1 MGDSNPIRR
10 AMLGVLCGLAPASLA
25 LAQQSPSPQIEEII
39 VTAQKRAQSLQDVP
53 VAVSAFSGQALQDHH
68 VSDVTDLN
76 QLAPSLQV
84 KTDDNAANPKIFI
97 RGVGLND
104 FNPNT
109 ASAVGLYTDGVY
121 IGSPLAQMAQFFDID
136 RLEVLRGPQGTLYGR
151 NTTGGAI
158 NVISRRPT
166 QEPQGDI
173 SVEAGRFDSLN
184 VEAAVGGPLAKDVLA
199 GRLAVNVVQDDGY
212 SKNRLTGHSGNDA
225 DRWAARGSLSFTPSA
240 NFDALVQLRYG
251 KTDGGSIWAY
261 NRALFPAPGADPAAT
276 GPDGFCSPAFYTSGQ
291 CTDVAG
297 YGNTSSDL
305 YRGDYHFEGKDEVET
320 RGASATLTW
329 DLGGLQLVSVSGYDH
344 ADRDDREDT
353 DAGPNDVI
361 TATYRAK
368 QSVFSE
374 ELRLQSANEAA
385 KAFWVAGLYYSHD
398 DLDTNSYLDV
408 LRVFRPF
415 FVTPDNPNGFAPEF
429 SVGVFGYPYTQKTE
443 SWAGFGQ
450 LDYNFTAKLTG
461 TVGARYS
468 HDSKDFHYAST
479 AEFDTITIFT
489 LDDSKDFSSV
499 SGKLGLQ
506 YRCSEDANVYGSY
519 SRGYK
524 SGGFFGG
531 QTVAPEDLAPYDDE
545 KVDAFEVGAKIQSPE
560 KRVRSSFAAF
570 YYDYQD
576 LQVYTLI
583 LRGAITV
590 QNFTNASNAR
600 IYGAEAEFGVTPIN
614 HLDLSLSGAWLDATY
629 RDFVSA
635 GDQDYSGN
643 RLPNSPRSSLTAAI
657 RYEIAMFGGSLA
669 LQTDATYRSKVFYDT
684 RNVERLSD
692 PERTFV
698 NARIGWTTA
707 DEHLE
712 FGIWGRNLFDETNIS
727 DIIPIEG
734 LGFDLF
740 SVGPPRT
747 AGVYARYNY

>member
-1 MGDSNPIRR
+1 MGDSNPMRR
-10 AMLGVLCGLAPASLA
+10 AILGVLCGLAPASIA
-25 LAQQSPSPQIEEII
+25 LAQQAAAPQIEEII
-39 VTAQKRAQSLQDVP
+39 VTAQKRAQSLQEVP
-53 VAVSAFSGQALQDHH
+53 VAVSAFSGEALQDHH

-158 NVISRRPT
+158 NVISRKPT

-173 SVEAGRFDSLN
+173 SVEAGRFDSVN

-199 GRLAVNVVQDDGY
+199 GRLAVNVVRDDGY
-212 SKNRLTGHSGNDA
+212 SKNRLTGHSGNDT
-225 DRWAARGSLSFTPSA
+225 DRWAARGSLSFTPSSS
-240 NFDALVQLRYG
+240 FDALVQLRYG

-261 NRALFPAPGADPAAT
+261 NRSLFPGTAEAT

-291 CTDVAG
+291 CSDIAG
-297 YGNTSSDL
+297 YANTSSDL
-305 YRGDYHFEGKDEVET
+305 YRGDYHFEGKDKVET
-320 RGASATLTW
+320 RGAAATLTW
-329 DLGGLQLVSVSGYDH
+329 DLGDLQLVSVSGYDH

-385 KAFWVAGLYYSHD
+385 KAFWVAGLYYAHD

-408 LRVFRPF
+408 LRVFRPL

-450 LDYNFTAKLTG
+450 LDYNFTEQLTG
-461 TVGARYS
+461 TVGVRYS

-506 YRCSEDANVYGSY
+506 YRFSDDANVYVSY

-545 KVDAFEVGAKIQSPE
+545 KVDAFEAGAKIQSPE
-560 KRVRSSFAAF
+560 KRLRSSFAAF

-600 IYGAEAEFGVTPIN
+600 IYGAEAEFSVTPID

-629 RDFVSA
+629 QDFVSA
-635 GDQDYSGN
+635 GNQDYSGN

-657 RYEIAMFGGSLA
+657 RYEIPMFGGSLA
-669 LQTDATYRSKVFYDT
+669 LQTDATYRSTVFYDT

>member
-1 MGDSNPIRR
+1 MSDPK
-10 AMLGVLCGLAPASLA
+10 AVLGVVCGVLMPAAAA
-25 LAQQSPSPQIEEII
+25 LAQQAQTPQIEEII
-39 VTAQKRAQSLQDVP
+39 VTAQKRAQSLQEVP
-53 VAVSAFSGQALQDHH
+53 VAVSAFSGEALQDHH
-68 VSDVTDLN
+68 VTDVTDLN

-158 NVISRRPT
+158 NVITRKPT
-166 QEPQGDI
+166 QEPQGSI
-173 SVEAGRFDSLN
+173 SVEAGRFDSVN
-184 VEAAVGGPLAKDVLA
+184 VEAAVGGPIARDVVA
-199 GRLAVNVVQDDGY
+199 GRIAVNVIRDDGY
-212 SKNRLTGHSGNDA
+212 SRNRLTGHSGNDT
-225 DRWAARGSLSFTPSA
+225 DRWAARGSLSFTPSST
-240 NFDALVQLRYG
+240 FDALVQLRYG
-251 KTDGGSIWAY
+251 RTDGGSIWAY
-261 NRALFPAPGADPAAT
+261 NRSLFPFTDAAT
-276 GPDGFCSPAFYTSGQ
+276 GPDGLCATGFFTSGE
-291 CTDVAG
+291 CGDIAG
-297 YGNTSSDL
+297 YANTSSDL

-329 DLGGLQLVSVSGYDH
+329 DLGRLQLVSVSGYDH

-374 ELRLQSANEAA
+374 ELRLQSVDTGKGE
-385 KAFWVAGLYYSHD
+385 KAFWVAGLYYAHD

-408 LRVFRPF
+408 LRLFRPI
-415 FVTPDNPNGFAPEF
+415 FVSPDNPNGFAPEF

-443 SWAGFGQ
+443 SWAAFGQ
-450 LDYNFTAKLTG
+450 LDYDLTDKLTG
-461 TVGARYS
+461 TAGVRYS
-468 HDSKDFHYAST
+468 RDSKDFAYAST

-489 LDDSKDFSSV
+489 LDESKDFSSV

-506 YRCSEDANVYGSY
+506 YRFSDDANVYGSY

-531 QTVAPEDLAPYDDE
+531 QTVEPADLAPYDDE
-545 KVDAFEVGAKIQSPE
+545 KVDAFEIGAKLQSPE
-560 KRVRSSFAAF
+560 RRMRTSLAAF

-600 IYGAEAEFGVTPIN
+600 IYGAEAEFSITPID

-629 RDFVSA
+629 QDFDSV
-635 GDQDYSGN
+635 GQDYSGN
-643 RLPNSPRSSLTAAI
+643 RLPNAPRSSISAAV
-657 RYEIAMFGGSLA
+657 RYEWPMFGGSLA

-692 PERTFV
+692 RQRTFV

-712 FGIWGRNLFDETNIS
+712 LGVWGRNLFDETNIS

-740 SVGPPRT
+740 SVGAPRT

>member
-1 MGDSNPIRR
+1 MSDSK
-10 AMLGVLCGLAPASLA
+10 AVLGMLYGLLVPAGAA
-25 LAQQSPSPQIEEII
+25 LAQQPTPQPQIEEII
-39 VTAQKRAQSLQDVP
+39 VTAQKRAQSLQEVP
-53 VAVSAFSGQALQDHH
+53 IAVSAFSGQALQDHH
-68 VSDVTDLN
+68 VTDVTDLN

-109 ASAVGLYTDGVY
+109 ASAVGLYADGVY

-158 NVISRRPT
+158 NVITRKPT
-166 QEPQGDI
+166 QEPQGD
-173 SVEAGRFDSLN
+173 VNLELGRFNSVN
-184 VEAAVGGPLAKDVLA
+184 VEAALGGPIVKDVVA
-199 GRLAVNVVQDDGY
+199 GRLAVNVVRDDGY
-212 SKNRLTGHSGNDA
+212 SKNRLTGHSGNDT
-225 DRWAARGSLSFTPSA
+225 DRWAARGSLSITPSA
-240 NFDALVQLRYG
+240 TFDALVQLRYG
-251 KTDGGSIWAY
+251 KTEGGSIWAY
-261 NRALFPAPGADPAAT
+261 NRALFPGTPEAT
-276 GPDGFCSPAFYTSGQ
+276 GPDGLCAAGFYTSGQ

-297 YGNTSSDL
+297 YANTSSDL

-329 DLGGLQLVSVSGYDH
+329 DLGDMQLVSVSGYDH

-374 ELRLQSANEAA
+374 ELRLQSSDADA

-408 LRVFRPF
+408 LRVFRPLF
-415 FVTPDNPNGFAPEF
+415 ETPDNPNGFAPEF
-429 SVGVFGYPYTQKTE
+429 SVGVFGYPYTQKSK
-443 SWAGFGQ
+443 SWAAFGQ
-450 LDYNFTAKLTG
+450 VDYDFTEQLTG
-461 TVGARYS
+461 TVGLRYS
-468 HDSKDFHYAST
+468 RDSKDFNYAST
-479 AEFDTITIFT
+479 AEFDEITIFT
-489 LDDSKDFSSV
+489 LDESKDFSSV

-506 YRCSEDANVYGSY
+506 YRFSDDANVYGSY

-531 QTVAPEDLAPYDDE
+531 QTVEPADLTPYDDE
-545 KVDAFEVGAKIQSPE
+545 KVDAFEVGAKLQSPQ
-560 KRVRSSFAAF
+560 RRMRAGLSAF

-600 IYGAEAEFGVTPIN
+600 IYGAEGEFAFTPVE
-614 HLDLSLSGAWLDATY
+614 HFDVSLSGAWLDATY
-629 RDFVSA
+629 QDFRSA
-635 GDQDYSGN
+635 GQDYSGN
-643 RLPNSPRSSLTAAI
+643 RLPNSPRTSVAASL
-657 RYEIAMFGGSLA
+657 RYELPMLGGSLA
-669 LQTDATYRSKVFYDT
+669 LQTDATYRAKVFYDT

-692 PERTFV
+692 PDRTFV
-698 NARIGWTTA
+698 NARVGWSTA

-740 SVGPPRT
+740 SVGQPRT

>member
-1 MGDSNPIRR
+1 MSDSK
-10 AMLGVLCGLAPASLA
+10 AMQAILGVLGGLLVPATAA
-25 LAQQSPSPQIEEII
+25 LAQQPPQIEEII
-39 VTAQKRAQSLQDVP
+39 VTAQKRAQSLQEVP
-53 VAVSAFSGQALQDHH
+53 VAVSAFSGKALQDHH

-158 NVISRRPT
+158 NVITRKPT
-166 QEPQGDI
+166 QQTQGSV
-173 SVEAGRFDSLN
+173 SVEAGRFDSVN
-184 VEAAVGGPLAKDVLA
+184 VEAALGGPIAKDLVA
-199 GRLAVNVVQDDGY
+199 GRIAVNVIRDDGY
-212 SKNRLTGHSGNDA
+212 SRNRLTGHSGNDT
-225 DRWAARGSLSFTPSA
+225 DRWAARGSLQFTPSA
-240 NFDALVQLRYG
+240 TFDALVQLRYG
-251 KTDGGSIWAY
+251 RTNGGSIWAY
-261 NRALFPAPGADPAAT
+261 NRSLFPFTEQAT
-276 GPDGFCSPAFYTSGQ
+276 GPDDLCAAGFHTSGE
-291 CTDVAG
+291 CGDIAG
-297 YGNTSSDL
+297 YANTSSDL

-329 DLGGLQLVSVSGYDH
+329 DLGDLQLVSVSGYDH

-374 ELRLQSANEAA
+374 ELRLQSTDEQAA
-385 KAFWVAGLYYSHD
+385 ALWVAGLYYSND

-408 LRVFRPF
+408 LRLFRPL
-415 FVTPDNPNGFAPEF
+415 FVSPDNPNGFAPEF

-443 SWAGFGQ
+443 SWAAFGQ
-450 LDYNFTAKLTG
+450 IDYDFTEQLTG
-461 TVGARYS
+461 TVGLRYS
-468 HDSKDFHYAST
+468 RDSKDFNYAST
-479 AEFDTITIFT
+479 AEFDEITIFT
-489 LDDSKDFSSV
+489 LDESKDFSSV

-506 YRCSEDANVYGSY
+506 YRFSDDANVYGSY

-531 QTVAPEDLAPYDDE
+531 QTVEPADLAPYADE
-545 KVDAFEVGAKIQSPE
+545 QVDAFEIGVKLQSPE
-560 KRVRSSFAAF
+560 HRMRSSFAAF

-576 LQVYTLI
+576 LQVYTLL

-600 IYGAEAEFGVTPIN
+600 IYGAEAEFSITPVER
-614 HLDLSLSGAWLDATY
+614 LDLSLSGAWLDATY
-629 RDFVSA
+629 QDFRSV
-635 GDQDYSGN
+635 GQDYSGN
-643 RLPNSPRSSLTAAI
+643 RLPNAPRTSITAAI
-657 RYEIAMFGGSLA
+657 RYEWPMFGGSLA

-692 PERTFV
+692 PQRTFV
-698 NARIGWTTA
+698 DARIGWTTA
-707 DEHLE
+707 DERLE
-712 FGIWGRNLFDETNIS
+712 LGIWGRNLFDETNIS

>member
-1 MGDSNPIRR
+1 MGDSK
-10 AMLGVLCGLAPASLA
+10 AVLGLLCGLLAPAGAA
-25 LAQQSPSPQIEEII
+25 LAQQPPQIEEII
-39 VTAQKRAQSLQDVP
+39 VTAQKRAQSLQEVP
-53 VAVSAFSGQALQDHH
+53 VAVSAFSGEALQDHH

-158 NVISRRPT
+158 NVITRKPT
-166 QEPQGDI
+166 QEPEGDI
-173 SVEAGRFDSLN
+173 SVEAGRFDSIN
-184 VEAAVGGPLAKDVLA
+184 VEAAVGGPIVKDTVA
-199 GRLAVNVVQDDGY
+199 GRLAVNVIRDDGY
-212 SKNRLTGHSGNDA
+212 SVNRLTGNSGNDT
-225 DRWAARGSLSFTPSA
+225 DRWAARGSLSFTPSST
-240 NFDALVQLRYG
+240 FDALVQLRYG

-261 NRALFPAPGADPAAT
+261 NRSLFPGTPEAT
-276 GPDGFCSPAFYTSGQ
+276 GPDGFCAPGFYTSGQ
-291 CTDVAG
+291 CGDIGG
-297 YGNTSSDL
+297 YSNTSSDL

-329 DLGGLQLVSVSGYDH
+329 DLGDLQLVSVSGYDR

-368 QSVFSE
+368 QSVWSE
-374 ELRLQSANEAA
+374 ELRLQSTDSSSSEGA
-385 KAFWVAGLYYSHD
+385 KAFWVAGLYYAHD

-408 LRVFRPF
+408 LRVFRPL

-450 LDYNFTAKLTG
+450 VDYEFTDQLTG
-461 TVGARYS
+461 TVGVRYS
-468 HDSKDFHYAST
+468 RDSKDFNYAST

-489 LDDSKDFSSV
+489 LDESKDFSSV

-506 YRCSEDANVYGSY
+506 YRFSDDANVYGSY

-531 QTVAPEDLAPYDDE
+531 QTVEPADLAPYADE

-560 KRVRSSFAAF
+560 RRLRSSFAAF

-600 IYGAEAEFGVTPIN
+600 IYGAEAELSFTPVER
-614 HLDLSLSGAWLDATY
+614 LDLSISGAWLDATY
-629 RDFVSA
+629 QDFQSA

-643 RLPNSPRSSLTAAI
+643 RLPNAPRTSLTAAI
-657 RYEIAMFGGSLA
+657 RYEIPMFGGALA
-669 LQTDATYRSKVFYDT
+669 LQTDATYRSEVFYDT
-684 RNVERLSD
+684 RNVARLSD

-712 FGIWGRNLFDETNIS
+712 FGVWGRNLFDETNIS

>member
-1 MGDSNPIRR
+1 MNDSK
-10 AMLGVLCGLAPASLA
+10 AVLGVLCGLLVPAGAA
-25 LAQQSPSPQIEEII
+25 LAQQASQSPQIEEII
-39 VTAQKRAQSLQDVP
+39 VTAQKRAQSLQEVP
-53 VAVSAFSGQALQDHH
+53 VAVSAFSGAALQDHH

-158 NVISRRPT
+158 NVITRKPT
-166 QEPQGDI
+166 QQAQGDI
-173 SVEAGRFDSLN
+173 SVEAGRFDLVN
-184 VEAAVGGPLAKDVLA
+184 VEAAFGGPIVSDVVA
-199 GRLAVNVVQDDGY
+199 GRIAVNVIQDDGY
-212 SKNRLTGHSGNDA
+212 SKNRLTGHSGNDT
-225 DRWAARGSLSFTPSA
+225 DRWAARGSLSFTPSST
-240 NFDALVQLRYG
+240 FDALVQLRYG
-251 KTDGGSIWAY
+251 KTSGGSIWAY
-261 NRALFPAPGADPAAT
+261 NRSLFPFTDEAT
-276 GPDGFCSPAFYTSGQ
+276 GPDGLCAAGFYRSGQ
-291 CTDVAG
+291 CGDIAG
-297 YGNTSSDL
+297 YSNTSSDL

-329 DLGGLQLVSVSGYDH
+329 DLGELQLVSVSGYDH

-374 ELRLQSANEAA
+374 ELRLQSASSQAQA
-385 KAFWVAGLYYSHD
+385 QWVAGLYYAND

-408 LRVFRPF
+408 LRVFRPLF
-415 FVTPDNPNGFAPEF
+415 ATPDNPNGFAPEF

-443 SWAGFGQ
+443 SWAAFGQ
-450 LDYNFTAKLTG
+450 LDYDFTEQLTG
-461 TVGARYS
+461 TVGLRYS
-468 HDSKDFHYAST
+468 QDSKDFSYAST
-479 AEFDTITIFT
+479 AEFGEITIFT
-489 LDDSKDFSSV
+489 LDESKDFNSV

-506 YRCSEDANVYGSY
+506 YRFSDDANVYGSY

-531 QTVAPEDLAPYDDE
+531 QTVEPADLAPYDDE
-545 KVDAFEVGAKIQSPE
+545 KVDAFEIGAKLQSPQ
-560 KRVRSSFAAF
+560 RRMRSSFAAF

-576 LQVYTLI
+576 LQVYTLL

-600 IYGAEAEFGVTPIN
+600 IYGAEAEFSITPLDR
-614 HLDLSLSGAWLDATY
+614 LDLSISGAWLDATY
-629 RDFVSA
+629 QDFHSV
-635 GDQDYSGN
+635 GQDYSGN
-643 RLPNSPRSSLTAAI
+643 DLPNSPHTSLTAAL
-657 RYEIAMFGGSLA
+657 RYEIPLLGGALA

-692 PERTFV
+692 PSRTFV

-707 DEHLE
+707 DQHLE
-712 FGIWGRNLFDETNIS
+712 FGIWGRNLFDETHIS

>member
-1 MGDSNPIRR
+1 MGDSK
-10 AMLGVLCGLAPASLA
+10 AVLGLLCGLLAPAGVA
-25 LAQQSPSPQIEEII
+25 LAQQSPQIEEII
-39 VTAQKRAQSLQDVP
+39 VTAQKRAQSLQEVP
-53 VAVSAFSGQALQDHH
+53 VAVSAFSGEALQDHH

-158 NVISRRPT
+158 NVITRKPT
-166 QEPQGDI
+166 QEPEGDI
-173 SVEAGRFDSLN
+173 SVEAGRFDSIN
-184 VEAAVGGPLAKDVLA
+184 VEAAVGGPIVKDTVA
-199 GRLAVNVVQDDGY
+199 GRLAVNVIRDDGY
-212 SKNRLTGHSGNDA
+212 SVNRLTGNSGNDT
-225 DRWAARGSLSFTPSA
+225 DRWAARGSLSFTPSST
-240 NFDALVQLRYG
+240 FDALVQLRYG

-261 NRALFPAPGADPAAT
+261 NRSLFPGTPEAT
-276 GPDGFCSPAFYTSGQ
+276 GPDGFCAPGFYTSGQ
-291 CTDVAG
+291 CGDIGG
-297 YGNTSSDL
+297 YSNTSSDL

-329 DLGGLQLVSVSGYDH
+329 DLGDLQLVSVSGYDR

-368 QSVFSE
+368 QSVWSE
-374 ELRLQSANEAA
+374 ELRLQSTDSSSSEGA
-385 KAFWVAGLYYSHD
+385 KAFWVAGLYYAHD

-408 LRVFRPF
+408 LRVFRPL

-450 LDYNFTAKLTG
+450 VDYKFTDQLTG
-461 TVGARYS
+461 TVGVRYS
-468 HDSKDFHYAST
+468 RDSKDFNYAST

-489 LDDSKDFSSV
+489 LDESKDFSSV

-506 YRCSEDANVYGSY
+506 YRFSDDANVYGSY

-531 QTVAPEDLAPYDDE
+531 QTVEPADLAPYADE

-560 KRVRSSFAAF
+560 RRLRSSFAAF

-600 IYGAEAEFGVTPIN
+600 IYGAEAELSFTPVER
-614 HLDLSLSGAWLDATY
+614 LDLSISGAWLDATY
-629 RDFVSA
+629 QDFQSA

-643 RLPNSPRSSLTAAI
+643 RLPNAPRTSLTAAI
-657 RYEIAMFGGSLA
+657 RYEIPMFGGALA
-669 LQTDATYRSKVFYDT
+669 LQTDATYRSEVFYDT
-684 RNVERLSD
+684 RNVARLSD

-712 FGIWGRNLFDETNIS
+712 FGVWGRNLFDETNIS

>member
-1 MGDSNPIRR
+1 MGDSK
-10 AMLGVLCGLAPASLA
+10 AVLGLLCGLLAPAGAA
-25 LAQQSPSPQIEEII
+25 LAQQPPQIEEII
-39 VTAQKRAQSLQDVP
+39 VTAQKRAQSLQEVP
-53 VAVSAFSGQALQDHH
+53 VAVSAFSGEALQDHH

-158 NVISRRPT
+158 NVITRKPT
-166 QEPQGDI
+166 QEPEGDI
-173 SVEAGRFDSLN
+173 SVEAGRFDSIN
-184 VEAAVGGPLAKDVLA
+184 VEAAVGGPIVKDTVA
-199 GRLAVNVVQDDGY
+199 GRLAVNVIRDDGY
-212 SKNRLTGHSGNDA
+212 SVNRLTGNSGNDT
-225 DRWAARGSLSFTPSA
+225 DRWAARGSLSFTPSST
-240 NFDALVQLRYG
+240 FDALVQLRYG

-261 NRALFPAPGADPAAT
+261 NRSLFPGTPEAT
-276 GPDGFCSPAFYTSGQ
+276 GPDGFCAPGFYTSGQ
-291 CTDVAG
+291 CGDIGG
-297 YGNTSSDL
+297 YSNTSSDL

-329 DLGGLQLVSVSGYDH
+329 DLGDLQLVSVSGYDR

-368 QSVFSE
+368 QSVWSE
-374 ELRLQSANEAA
+374 ELRLQSTDSSSSEGA
-385 KAFWVAGLYYSHD
+385 KAFWVAGLYYAHD

-408 LRVFRPF
+408 LRVFRPL

-450 LDYNFTAKLTG
+450 VDYKFTDQLTG
-461 TVGARYS
+461 TVGVRYS
-468 HDSKDFHYAST
+468 RDSKDFNYAST
-479 AEFDTITIFT
+479 AEFDTISIFT
-489 LDDSKDFSSV
+489 LDESKDFSSV

-506 YRCSEDANVYGSY
+506 YRFSDDANVYGSY

-531 QTVAPEDLAPYDDE
+531 QTVEPADLAPYADE

-560 KRVRSSFAAF
+560 RRLRSSFAAF

-600 IYGAEAEFGVTPIN
+600 IYGAEAELSFTPVER
-614 HLDLSLSGAWLDATY
+614 LDLSISGAWLDATY
-629 RDFVSA
+629 QDFQSA

-643 RLPNSPRSSLTAAI
+643 RLPNAPRTSLTAAI
-657 RYEIAMFGGSLA
+657 RYEIPMFGGALA
-669 LQTDATYRSKVFYDT
+669 LQTDATYRSEVFYDT
-684 RNVERLSD
+684 RNVARLSD

-712 FGIWGRNLFDETNIS
+712 FGVWGRNLFDETNIS